1 MPKERT
7 LSIIK
12 PDGVNKNYIGNIL
25 KRFEDAGL
33 TIAAMKKTRLSRSEA
48 ETFYAVHRER
58 PFYQS
63 LTEFMSSGPVVVS
76 VLEGDNAI
84 EKNRALMGATNP
96 ADADEG
102 TIRKDLAENVEVN
115 TVHGSDALET
125 AAEEI
130 RFFFSDMEIISTT

>member
-1 MPKERT
+1 M
-7 LSIIK
+7 SIIK

-33 TIAAMKKTRLSRSEA
+33 TIAAMKKTRLSRTEA

-63 LTEFMSSGPVVVS
+63 LTKFMSSGPVVVS

-115 TVHGSDALET
+115 TVHGSDAPET

>member
-1 MPKERT
+1 M
-7 LSIIK
+7 SIIK

-33 TIAAMKKTRLSRSEA
+33 TIAAMKKTRLSRTEA

-76 VLEGDNAI
+76 VLEGDNAL

>member
-76 VLEGDNAI
+76 VLEGDNAL

>member
-115 TVHGSDALET
+115 TVHGSDAPET